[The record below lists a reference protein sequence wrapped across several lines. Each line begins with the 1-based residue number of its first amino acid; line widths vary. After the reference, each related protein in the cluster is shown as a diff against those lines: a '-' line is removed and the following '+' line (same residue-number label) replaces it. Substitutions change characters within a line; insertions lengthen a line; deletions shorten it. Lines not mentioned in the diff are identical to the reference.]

1 MTFARYGIGRSADGK
16 RRQVGANIT
25 VSSFPK
31 LIVVQ
36 TPASPSSSIA
46 SDSSSIG
53 GGFTSTRF
61 VLVEPSHPGNVGA
74 AARALKTMGFSRLVL
89 VSPRVAD
96 VKNDPEAIAMASG
109 ADDVLASA
117 HVVPTLAD
125 ALSGAH
131 WSLALTARAR
141 EYGPPQLAPRA
152 AATQAREHAVHG
164 DIALVFGNE
173 RTGLSNEDV
182 ERCSALAHIP
192 ANPAY
197 SSLNLSQAIQVL
209 SYELRMAY
217 LVDSDGSEPVAGG
230 AGTLAASDEIER
242 MYVHLENAL
251 IALDFLDPGNP
262 KKLMS
267 RLRRLFARSGL
278 EREEVNIVRGI
289 AKHILLKAK
298 GRDGD
303 ER

>member
-1 MTFARYGIGRSADGK
+1 VR
-16 RRQVGANIT
+16 
-25 VSSFPK
+25 
-31 LIVVQ
+31 
-36 TPASPSSSIA
+36 
-46 SDSSSIG
+46 

-89 VSPRVAD
+89 VAPRVAN
-96 VKNDPEAIAMASG
+96 VQNDPEAIAMASG

-125 ALSGAH
+125 ALSGVQ
-131 WSLALTARAR
+131 WSLALTARSR
-141 EYGPPQLAPRA
+141 EFGPPQLAPRA
-152 AATQAREHAVHG
+152 AAAHAREHAAHG

-197 SSLNLSQAIQVL
+197 SSLNLAQAVQVL
-209 SYELRMAY
+209 SYELRIAY
-217 LVDSDGSEPVAGG
+217 QQASDDVASAGASASAAGG
-230 AGTLAASDEIER
+230 AGAGVGGDASARAPSDEVER
-242 MYVHLENAL
+242 MFVHLENAL
-251 IALDFLDPGNP
+251 IALDFLDPANP

-267 RLRRLFARSGL
+267 RLRRLFARAGL

-298 GRDGD
+298 GRDN
-303 ER
+303 ETP

>member
-1 MTFARYGIGRSADGK
+1 MVHPPLHAVAGDAHEPLR
-16 RRQVGANIT
+16 
-25 VSSFPK
+25 
-31 LIVVQ
+31 
-36 TPASPSSSIA
+36 
-46 SDSSSIG
+46 

-89 VSPRVAD
+89 VAPRMPQVHR
-96 VKNDPEAIAMASG
+96 DPEAVAMASG
-109 ADDVLASA
+109 ADDVLAGA
-117 HVVPTLAD
+117 HIVPTLAD
-125 ALSGAH
+125 ALVGTQ
-131 WSLALTARAR
+131 WSLALTARTR
-141 EYGPPQLAPRA
+141 EYGPPPGTPREAVADACRQVA
-152 AATQAREHAVHG
+152 AHG

-173 RTGLSNEDV
+173 RTGLSNDDV

-197 SSLNLSQAIQVL
+197 SSLNLAQAVQVL
-209 SYELRMAY
+209 AYELRLAY
-217 LVDSDGSEPVAGG
+217 LAAGEPGRISP
-230 AGTLAASDEIER
+230 AASAATAATGSPLATSDDIER

-251 IALDFLDPGNP
+251 ISLGFLDPANP

-289 AKHILLKAK
+289 AKHILLLK
-298 GRDGD
+298 GRDDGS
-303 ER
+303 EH

>member
-1 MTFARYGIGRSADGK
+1 LVQSDFSA
-16 RRQVGANIT
+16 
-25 VSSFPK
+25 VSGHSE
-31 LIVVQ
+31 
-36 TPASPSSSIA
+36 ASGPLC
-46 SDSSSIG
+46 

-74 AARALKTMGFSRLVL
+74 AARALKTMGFARLVL
-89 VSPRVAD
+89 VAPRIAQVQS
-96 VKNDPEAIAMASG
+96 DPEAIAMASG
-109 ADDVLASA
+109 ADDVLAGA

-125 ALSGAH
+125 ALAGVQ
-131 WSLALTARAR
+131 WSLALTARTR
-141 EYGPPQLAPRA
+141 EYGPPPRAPR
-152 AATQAREHAVHG
+152 EAVLDACRQVPHG

-197 SSLNLSQAIQVL
+197 SSLNLAQAVQVL
-209 SYELRMAY
+209 AYELRVAY
-217 LVDSDGSEPVAGG
+217 LDGG
-230 AGTLAASDEIER
+230 AGAALPAAAETTPLAASEDIER
-242 MYVHLENAL
+242 MFVHLENAL
-251 IALDFLDPGNP
+251 IAAEFLDPANP

-289 AKHILLKAK
+289 ARHILLLK
-298 GRDGD
+298 GKTEGD
-303 ER
+303 AR

>member
-1 MTFARYGIGRSADGK
+1 MHPDSFAGQAAAAACDLHEPLR
-16 RRQVGANIT
+16 
-25 VSSFPK
+25 
-31 LIVVQ
+31 
-36 TPASPSSSIA
+36 
-46 SDSSSIG
+46 

-89 VSPRVAD
+89 VAPRVPQ
-96 VKNDPEAIAMASG
+96 VHCDPEAVAMASG
-109 ADDVLASA
+109 ADDVLAAA
-117 HVVPTLAD
+117 HIVPTLAD
-125 ALSGAH
+125 ALAGVQ
-131 WSLALTARAR
+131 WSLALTARTR
-141 EYGPPQLAPRA
+141 EYGPPPSAPRP
-152 AATQAREHAVHG
+152 AVQDACRQVAHGG

-173 RTGLSNEDV
+173 RTGLSNDDV

-197 SSLNLSQAIQVL
+197 SSLNLAQAVQVL
-209 SYELRMAY
+209 AYELRLAY
-217 LVDSDGSEPVAGG
+217 LGEGLPGAALPVAGRAGGAIGADGVLQQG
-230 AGTLAASDEIER
+230 AGSPLATSDDIER

-251 IALDFLDPGNP
+251 IALDFLDPANP

-289 AKHILLKAK
+289 AKHILMLKAK
-298 GRDGD
+298 GGESR
-303 ER
+303 

>member
-1 MTFARYGIGRSADGK
+1 MR
-16 RRQVGANIT
+16 
-25 VSSFPK
+25 
-31 LIVVQ
+31 
-36 TPASPSSSIA
+36 
-46 SDSSSIG
+46 

-89 VSPRVAD
+89 VAPRVAH
-96 VKNDPEAIAMASG
+96 VQSDPEAIAMASG

-117 HVVPTLAD
+117 HVVPTLGD
-125 ALSGAH
+125 ALNGVQ
-131 WSLALTARAR
+131 WSIALTARAR

-152 AATQAREHAVHG
+152 AAGAARMQAASG

-197 SSLNLSQAIQVL
+197 SSLNLAQAVQVL
-209 SYELRMAY
+209 AYELRVAY
-217 LVDSDGSEPVAGG
+217 LGDVVPVTPGASVAVRAVDMQDSPR
-230 AGTLAASDEIER
+230 AASDEIER

-251 IALDFLDPGNP
+251 IALDFLDPANP

-267 RLRRLFARSGL
+267 RLRRLFARAGL

-298 GRDGD
+298 APGSDD
-303 ER
+303 

>member
-1 MTFARYGIGRSADGK
+1 MAHPDSPDSRATSHATA
-16 RRQVGANIT
+16 
-25 VSSFPK
+25 
-31 LIVVQ
+31 
-36 TPASPSSSIA
+36 PASGDAHEPLR
-46 SDSSSIG
+46 

-89 VSPRVAD
+89 VAPRVPQ
-96 VKNDPEAIAMASG
+96 VHCDPEAVAMASG
-109 ADDVLASA
+109 ADDVLAAA
-117 HVVPTLAD
+117 HIVPTLAD
-125 ALSGAH
+125 ALAGVQ
-131 WSLALTARAR
+131 WSLALTARTR
-141 EYGPPQLAPRA
+141 EYGPPPAAPR
-152 AATQAREHAVHG
+152 QAVQDACRQAVHGG

-173 RTGLSNEDV
+173 RTGLSNDDV

-197 SSLNLSQAIQVL
+197 SSLNLAQAVQVL
-209 SYELRMAY
+209 AYELRLAY
-217 LVDSDGSEPVAGG
+217 LGESAPAAALPAAGG
-230 AGTLAASDEIER
+230 AGGAAQPVAGSPLATSEDIER

-251 IALDFLDPGNP
+251 IALEFLDPANP

-289 AKHILLKAK
+289 AKHILLFK
-298 GRDGD
+298 GKGEGKGENR
-303 ER
+303 

>member
-1 MTFARYGIGRSADGK
+1 VR
-16 RRQVGANIT
+16 
-25 VSSFPK
+25 
-31 LIVVQ
+31 
-36 TPASPSSSIA
+36 
-46 SDSSSIG
+46 

-89 VSPRVAD
+89 VAPRVAN
-96 VKNDPEAIAMASG
+96 VQNDPEAIAMASG

-125 ALSGAH
+125 ALSGAQ
-131 WSLALTARAR
+131 WSLALTARSR

-152 AATQAREHAVHG
+152 AAAQAHEHAAHG

-197 SSLNLSQAIQVL
+197 SSLNLAQAVQVL
-209 SYELRMAY
+209 SYELRIAY
-217 LVDSDGSEPVAGG
+217 QEASDDAASADGASASFAAGG
-230 AGTLAASDEIER
+230 AGGVVSARAASDEVER
-242 MYVHLENAL
+242 MFVHLENAL
-251 IALDFLDPGNP
+251 IALDFLDPANP

-267 RLRRLFARSGL
+267 RLRRLFARAGL

-298 GRDGD
+298 GRDN
-303 ER
+303 ETP